1 MVNIIISRS
10 QGKFDCLVYET
21 LLIKELRPSLNTES
35 DYVSAK
41 LFVMLLF
48 LIHGLLFFV
57 HIDHSYRIF
66 FKKLDNDVRERRN
79 VVYFLTF

>member
-21 LLIKELRPSLNTES
+21 LLIKKLRPSLNTES
-35 DYVSAK
+35 DYISAK

-48 LIHGLLFFV
+48 
-57 HIDHSYRIF
+57 
-66 FKKLDNDVRERRN
+66 
-79 VVYFLTF
+79 